1 MTPVDGMRP
10 TTVENTPAQLRLSA
24 TEQELLAP
32 EVRAFASVHPD
43 QAGRRRYEALA
54 NSIESG
60 GVPQESLDDLARVL
74 EIGLQSGRVRRV
86 YGADGEMALGR
97 IYQRTPRG
105 AEATSAATAVTRA
118 LEALRGQVIDEVR
131 VTALG
136 PGAYS
141 VLLDT
146 QQCQITVRLD
156 RSGVRVD
163 SVALGV

>member
-1 MTPVDGMRP
+1 MRSVDTTPKEREAQP
-10 TTVENTPAQLRLSA
+10 TSLRLSA
-24 TEQELLAP
+24 TEQELLGP
-32 EVRAFASVHPD
+32 EVRAFASIHPE
-43 QAGRRRYEALA
+43 QSGKRRYEALA
-54 NSIESG
+54 EAIESG
-60 GVPQESLDDLARVL
+60 AVPEEHLDELARVL

-86 YGADGEMALGR
+86 YGADGEVGLGR

-105 AEATSAATAVTRA
+105 SEASAAAAAVTKA
-118 LEALRGQVIDEVR
+118 LAALQGQVIDEVR

-141 VLLDT
+141 ILLDT
-146 QQCQITVRLD
+146 RQCQITVRLD